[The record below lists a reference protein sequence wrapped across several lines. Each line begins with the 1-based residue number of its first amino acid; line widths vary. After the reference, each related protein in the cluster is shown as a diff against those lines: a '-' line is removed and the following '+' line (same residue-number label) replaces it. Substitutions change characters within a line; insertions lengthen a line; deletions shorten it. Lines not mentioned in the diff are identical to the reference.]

1 MYLFVICLIVRSLL
15 AYYAMEYSYER
26 EETFSKIILYFTTIA
41 GLSFW
46 ALFLFNLRQ
55 TAEESSA
62 KDNKVWWSSW
72 RPVHGTLYLL
82 FAYSYYNEYTQAYL
96 ILFVDVAIG
105 YFLWTDRQAGKT
117 R

>member
-82 FAYSYYNEYTQAYL
+82 FSWLYYKGNTNAYIIL
-96 ILFVDVAIG
+96 IIDVILG
-105 YFLWTDRQAGKT
+105 LLIWLNKVK
-117 R
+117 